1 MKIYDC
7 FTFYNEL
14 DLLEIRL
21 NELNDVVDGF
31 ILVEAERSHQNKP
44 KPLFFQ
50 DNKHRYEKFLSKIK
64 HIIVP
69 ANLFVDNDA
78 WYNEKLQRNA
88 ICAGLY
94 DVANDDLL
102 IVSDL
107 DEIPSKDSVKEVL
120 KVNITPAVFEQ
131 LLHYYYLNTPL
142 EDNNSILNYGS
153 VVLKK
158 CDFIKNT
165 EIVRDRIK
173 RTFPIIGNGGWHFS
187 FLGNKENVLN
197 KIKNYAHTEFSN
209 IDENTVNQRLNS
221 MEDPL
226 GRSYCKLL
234 LNKNLDYLP
243 EYVKMN
249 FDKFKHYIKNEQ

>member
-31 ILVEAERSHQNKP
+31 ILVEAEQSHQNKS

-50 DNKHRYEKFLSKIK
+50 DNKNRYKKFLSKIK

-69 ANLFVDNDA
+69 ANLFVNDDA

-88 ICAGLY
+88 ICAGLF
-94 DVANDDLL
+94 DVHEDDLL
-102 IVSDL
+102 VVSDL
-107 DEIPSKDSVKEVL
+107 DEIPSKDSILEVK
-120 KVNITPAVFEQ
+120 KQQIAPAVFEQ
-131 LLHYYYLNTPL
+131 ILHYYYLNTPSVQ
-142 EDNNSILNYGS
+142 NNSILNYGS

-158 CDFIKNT
+158 RDFMLNT
-165 EIVRDRIK
+165 EIVRNRVKHSFSIIK
-173 RTFPIIGNGGWHFS
+173 NGGWHFS
-187 FLGNKENVLN
+187 FLGNKENVFN
-197 KIKNYAHTEFSN
+197 KIKNYAHTEFSDVDEST
-209 IDENTVNQRLNS
+209 IDSRLNS

-226 GRSYCKLL
+226 GRDYCKLI

-249 FDKFKHYIKNEQ
+249 LDKFKQYIKN